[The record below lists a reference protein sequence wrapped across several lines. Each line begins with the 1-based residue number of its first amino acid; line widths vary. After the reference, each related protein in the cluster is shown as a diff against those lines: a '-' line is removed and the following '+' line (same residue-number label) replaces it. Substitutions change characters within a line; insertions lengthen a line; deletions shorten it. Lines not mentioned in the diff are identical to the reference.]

1 MVVGTIVSIVWE
13 VAGLATTLG
22 IHTFFAGVVI
32 SAVVFIIGSLIGK
45 PPAQEIQDAMDRAAC
60 KTKIPAGF
68 ATADFKELAPE
79 TSGVISFLKESD
91 YMEERGFMPV

>member
-1 MVVGTIVSIVWE
+1 
-13 VAGLATTLG
+13 
-22 IHTFFAGVVI
+22 
-32 SAVVFIIGSLIGK
+32 
-45 PPAQEIQDAMDRAAC
+45 MDRAAC